1 MYEYRDPYIIDF
13 TNVKYYLQVH
23 EIIKEALDFPDY
35 YGKNWDA
42 FWDCLTDMVGRQT
55 NIEIYGFDVVQKK
68 FSEDAELFL
77 EVLKEFKHYRN
88 DKYADS
94 ICIRIIVGNTER
106 IL

>member
-13 TNVKYYLQVH
+13 INLKYYLQIH
-23 EIIKEALDFPDY
+23 EIIKEALNFPDY

-42 FWDCLTDMVGRQT
+42 FWDCLTDMAGRRT
-55 NIEIYGFDVVQKK
+55 NIEIYGFEVFQRK
-68 FSEDAELFL
+68 FQEEAELFL
-77 EVLKEFKHYRN
+77 DILKEFKHYRN

-94 ICIRIIVGNTER
+94 ICIRIIDGNTER